1 VPVYGGQMAK
11 TKGINISPT
20 DGGPIDPETNAVVEE
35 FVETF
40 QPLEQGALFLL
51 RDARTGAS
59 YCECHIRAS
68 RLIPL
73 ATVDVP
79 LDPDDQADY
88 RANREVVE
96 NHLAFERMK
105 TDATQGRS
113 FSNLVA
119 EYTTSY
125 DAERPL
131 KIIGGQHRYRA
142 IEGAVVE
149 GVDEYHGLKVY
160 FGLDTDQRLDV
171 QLISNTN
178 IAVSPDLLDRMYE
191 TVKGPELRD
200 WCQEVDLLLEGQD
213 FADRKKRG
221 LPITVRA
228 ARTFILNYYRGRE
241 VNSKD
246 FDRVQ
251 TTPIVAKT
259 GGPDPEWDEFRTR
272 HSEFVE
278 NEELKRAGREYAALV
293 QAQRSYFEKKNSAEG
308 RGIDL
313 AEKGLNI
320 AILSAWAYVAGV
332 LETNETRLKR
342 HFALRDIKGKDP
354 LNSDVLAKGRH
365 KTDPENY
372 RGLGYRTDAKE
383 RGRFVELLFLQ
394 AEKGEGIN
402 KKLVDL
408 AIMKYHAK
416 QAMLDVLEAESK

>member
-1 VPVYGGQMAK
+1 MAK
-11 TKGINISPT
+11 TKGISISLA
-20 DGGPIDPETNAVVEE
+20 DGAPIEPESIAVVEE

-40 QPLEQGALFLL
+40 QPLEKGALFLL
-51 RDARTGAS
+51 RDAKTGAL

-88 RANREVVE
+88 RANREIVD
-96 NHLAFERMK
+96 NHIAFERMK
-105 TDATQGRS
+105 SDATQGRS

-119 EYTTSY
+119 EYTMLY
-125 DAERPL
+125 DAEHPL
-131 KIIGGQHRYRA
+131 KIIGGQHRYNA
-142 IEGAVVE
+142 IQGALDEGI
-149 GVDEYHGLKVY
+149 DEYHGLKVY

-178 IAVSPDLLDRMYE
+178 IAVSSDLLDRMYE
-191 TVKGPELRD
+191 TVKGPELRN

-221 LPITVRA
+221 LPITVQA

-259 GGPDPEWDEFRTR
+259 GGPDQDWDDFRTQ
-272 HSEFVE
+272 HPDFVE
-278 NEELKRAGREYAALV
+278 NEELKRAGREYAALL
-293 QAQRSYFEKKNSAEG
+293 QTQRSYFLNRNSAE
-308 RGIDL
+308 RRSVDS

-332 LETNETRLKR
+332 LEKNEIRLKR

-354 LNSDVLAKGRH
+354 LNSDALAKGRH

-383 RGRFVELLFLQ
+383 RGRFVELFFLQ
-394 AEKGEGIN
+394 ADKGEGIN

-408 AIMKYHAK
+408 AIAKYHAK